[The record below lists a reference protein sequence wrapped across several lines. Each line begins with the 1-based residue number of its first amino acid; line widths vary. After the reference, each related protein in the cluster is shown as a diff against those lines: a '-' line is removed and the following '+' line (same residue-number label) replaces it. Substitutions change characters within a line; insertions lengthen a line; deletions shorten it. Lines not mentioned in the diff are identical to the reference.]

1 MQSTKAT
8 PVRKDRDLM
17 RQKCNASPVL
27 LKHWEDN
34 YLHYHRNVIHGSLL
48 KTEDLGIEFEF
59 KDRKF
64 KTIGMTSIW
73 TMMLQEIREPGK
85 EPIYWE
91 CTRHFVQY
99 CLGRKI
105 QEFFKI
111 KGKVHLRPMDY
122 STVQLYLPPISV
134 LKKMKIEKDEDEIK
148 ETQPKFEIFQEDVAK
163 DDYNNEYED

>member
-1 MQSTKAT
+1 MQATKAT

-17 RQKCNASPVL
+17 RQKSNVSPVL
-27 LKHWEDN
+27 AKYWEDN
-34 YLHYHRNVIHGSLL
+34 YRLFHRNVINCSLL

-64 KTIGMTSIW
+64 KVIGMTYIW

-111 KGKVHLRPMDY
+111 KGKTHLRPRDY

-134 LKKMKIEKDEDEIK
+134 LKKMKIEKDEDEVR
-148 ETQPKFEIFQEDVAK
+148 EPQPKIEIFQEDIVK
-163 DDYNNEYED
+163 DDYQNEYED